1 MSVRERT
8 SRMHTPG
15 MKDSSPASQD
25 HQMEDEQ
32 PVRGTEST
40 VLHKEVSR
48 RTLLK
53 GGGAALAGLTVLQV
67 AGPAHAFP
75 SGEEDGNDDQPDPSQ
90 SLGRP
95 GDVVLPWL
103 DQPPPFPAPDF
114 GGSQLV
120 WEELNSWLIPPEKFH
135 FVTHYGIPTGLDNP
149 AAWRVAVAGLVR
161 HGLSLSLADLK
172 DRPRR
177 EIDFTLECSGN
188 NGTGLPFA
196 TGFIG
201 NARWAGTPLAPVLEE
216 AGLLK
221 EAVEIVFY
229 GIDRGTQ
236 VIRDN
241 SGIVRGGLTGVVEPD
256 AGGGLDLTIT
266 EQFARSMSLDDA
278 LDPRNL
284 LCYEM
289 NGEPL
294 PEKNGFPI
302 RLIAPGWYGVANV
315 KWLTRIEV
323 RNQRHAGNFMARD
336 YVTIREEQ
344 RNGQPLWTFST
355 VRHDRL
361 KSAPAK
367 VVRRDSRYV
376 VLGAAWG
383 APIAAV
389 EVRIDNGPWLPARLF
404 GPVAHSRNRRGLAW
418 RFWTFGWGMPT
429 TGQHMVT
436 SRAFDAD
443 GNVQPAPDDP
453 FLASKVT
460 FWESNGHITRQ
471 VLIP

>member
-1 MSVRERT
+1 M
-8 SRMHTPG
+8 
-15 MKDSSPASQD
+15 D
-25 HQMEDEQ
+25 HQD
-32 PVRGTEST
+32 
-40 VLHKEVSR
+40 VSR

-53 GGGAALAGLTVLQV
+53 GGGAALAGLSLQV
-67 AGPAHAFP
+67 AGSAQAL
-75 SGEEDGNDDQPDPSQ
+75 SGDADQEKHNEWDDDQPDPSQ
-90 SLGRP
+90 SLGQP

-103 DQPPPFPAPDF
+103 DQPPPFPFPEA

-120 WEELNSWLIPPEKFH
+120 WEELDSWLIPPEKFH
-135 FVTHYGIPTGLDNP
+135 FVTHFGVPQDLDES
-149 AAWRVAVAGLVR
+149 AWRVGVTGLVAR
-161 HGLSLSLADLK
+161 PLSLTLADLK
-172 DRPRR
+172 ARSRR
-177 EIDFTLECSGN
+177 EVDFTLECSGN
-188 NGTGLPFA
+188 HGTDLPFA

-216 AGLLK
+216 AGLLRDAI
-221 EAVEIVFY
+221 EVVFY
-229 GIDRGTQ
+229 GIDRGALT
-236 VIRDN
+236 IRDN
-241 SGIVRGGLTGVVEPD
+241 TGIVSGGLTGTVEPD

-294 PEKNGFPI
+294 PHKNGFPV

-315 KWLTRIEV
+315 KWLTSIEV

-344 RNGQPLWTFST
+344 RDSQALWTFST

-367 VVRRDSRYV
+367 VVRRGSSYV

-389 EVRIDNGPWLPARLF
+389 DVRIDDGPWMRARLF
-404 GPVAHSRNRRGLAW
+404 GPVSHRGHTRGLAW
-418 RFWTFGWGMPT
+418 RFWTFGWGLPAAGEHT
-429 TGQHMVT
+429 VT

-443 GNVQPAPDDP
+443 GNMQPAPNDP
-453 FLASKVT
+453 FLASRRT
-460 FWESNGHITRQ
+460 FWESNGHITRR

>member
-1 MSVRERT
+1 
-8 SRMHTPG
+8 
-15 MKDSSPASQD
+15 
-25 HQMEDEQ
+25 MEHRD
-32 PVRGTEST
+32 
-40 VLHKEVSR
+40 VSR

-53 GGGAALAGLTVLQV
+53 GGGAALAGLSLQV
-67 AGPAHAFP
+67 AGPAHAGP
-75 SGEEDGNDDQPDPSQ
+75 RESDRESHDGWDDDQPDPSQ
-90 SLGRP
+90 SLGQP

-103 DQPPPFPAPDF
+103 DQPPPAPFPPED

-120 WEELNSWLIPPEKFH
+120 WEELDSWLIPPEKFH
-135 FVTHYGIPTGLDNP
+135 FVTHYGVPTGLDL
-149 AAWRVAVAGLVR
+149 AAASWHVGVTGLVATP
-161 HGLSLSLADLK
+161 LSLSLPDLK
-172 DRPRR
+172 ARTRR
-177 EIDFTLECSGN
+177 EVDFTLECSGN

-216 AGLLK
+216 ARLLK
-221 EAVEIVFY
+221 DAVEVVFY
-229 GIDRGTQ
+229 GIDGGTQ
-236 VIRDN
+236 TIRDN
-241 SGIVRGGLTGVVEPD
+241 TGIVSGGVSGTFPAE
-256 AGGGLDLTIT
+256 GGGLTIT
-266 EQFARSMSLDDA
+266 ERFARSMSLDDA

-289 NGEPL
+289 NGEDL
-294 PEKNGFPI
+294 PHKNGFPV

-344 RNGQPLWTFST
+344 RDGAPFWTFST
-355 VRHDRL
+355 VRHFRL

-367 VVRRDSRYV
+367 VVRRGSRYV

-389 EVRIDNGPWLPARLF
+389 EVRIDDGPWVPARLF
-404 GPVAHSRNRRGLAW
+404 GPVAHRRSSRGLAW
-418 RFWTFGWGMPT
+418 RFWTFNWGMPAA
-429 TGQHMVT
+429 GEHRVT
-436 SRAFDAD
+436 SRAFDTD
-443 GNVQPAPDDP
+443 GNMQPAPNDP

-460 FWESNGHITRQ
+460 FWETNGHITRR